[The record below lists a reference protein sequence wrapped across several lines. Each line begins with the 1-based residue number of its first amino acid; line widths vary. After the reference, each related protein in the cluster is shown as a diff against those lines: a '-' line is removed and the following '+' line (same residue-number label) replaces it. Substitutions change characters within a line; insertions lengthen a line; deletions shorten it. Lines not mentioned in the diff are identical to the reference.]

1 MSTQGQVTEQP
12 KQLPSRAKI
21 VIIGGG
27 VGGTSVAYHLAQ
39 LGEKDVVLV
48 DRSDLTSGSTFHS
61 AGLVGQ
67 LRADP
72 TLTKMNMYSVELY
85 RKLEQS
91 QTPASWRECGSIKIA
106 SSKERMAEIRR
117 QIGWAKTFGLD
128 LVEISTKQAQEL
140 FPLLDPT
147 DVVGG
152 CYMASDGQ
160 VDPSQL
166 TQAMAAGARS
176 GGVKIF
182 THTRVLAI
190 NTQRNRIK
198 SVSTDKGVIEC
209 EIVIN
214 CGGMYASEI
223 GRLVDVRIP
232 VIPMSHQYLI
242 TENFLPDDAKFLP
255 SLRDPDNLIYFRQE
269 VKGLV
274 MGGYERNSKP
284 FTASYDAYDQ
294 IPADFNS
301 KLLPEEWDRFEEI
314 ATNAAKRVPK
324 MSEVGLKNFIN
335 GPEGFTPDN
344 EFCLGETTV
353 GGFYVA
359 AGFCAHGIAGA
370 GGIGK
375 VVAEWVVA
383 GEPTMDLW
391 HMDIK
396 RFADAYKSP
405 RFTLERVTENYE
417 AYYDIHYPLEERM
430 SARGESKSPIY
441 DWHKENHAIFGEKA
455 AWERVNYY
463 HNPTEKLDDSLRPQ
477 GWVGKNWHPAVSLEH
492 HATRN
497 AAGLFDESSFAKIK
511 VGGARAGEFLNQVCA
526 ANVVKGVGKT
536 TYTQALNKKGGI
548 ESDYTITQS
557 GESEFLIITGTA
569 FLNHDK
575 GWLDKQVRELN
586 YDQVEIVDI
595 TKELACF
602 GIWGPASRVILQSLT
617 DADLSNDGFA
627 FMNSKEI
634 SVAGVALRATR
645 ITYVGELG
653 WELYIPRDNALKV
666 WLEIIAAGKSHG
678 LRVCGYRAIES
689 LRLEKGYRAWAGEI
703 NSETNPYEAGLGFA
717 VSTKKDN
724 FIGKAALDKVK
735 DKLSRKLMAIV
746 FDDIKQ
752 VAMGNEPIFIN
763 NQVVGRVK
771 SAGQGYTINKAI
783 AYAYL
788 PVEHANV
795 GSEIEVEMF
804 GIKSKATIAAEPLFD
819 PKGEKIKS

>member
-1 MSTQGQVTEQP
+1 MAAQE
-12 KQLPSRAKI
+12 LPSRAKI
-21 VIIGGG
+21 VVIGGG

-39 LGEKDVVLV
+39 LGEKDVILL

-85 RKLEQS
+85 RKLELS
-91 QTPASWRECGSIKIA
+91 ETPASWRECGSIKIA
-106 SSKERMAEIRR
+106 SSKERMQEIRR

-128 LVEISTKQAQEL
+128 LQEISTAQAKEL
-140 FPLLDPT
+140 FPLMDTT

-166 TQAMAAGARS
+166 TQAMAAGARK

-190 NTQRNRIK
+190 NTEKNRIK
-198 SVSTDKGVIEC
+198 SVSTDKGEIEC
-209 EIVIN
+209 EIVVN
-214 CGGMYASEI
+214 CGGMFAAEI
-223 GRLVDVRIP
+223 GRLAKVRVPI
-232 VIPMSHQYLI
+232 IPMSHQYLI
-242 TENFLPDDAKFLP
+242 TENFLSDDAKFLP

-284 FTASYDAYDQ
+284 FTASSTSYDQ

-344 EFCLGETTV
+344 EFCLGETSV

-375 VVAEWVVA
+375 VVAEWIVG
-383 GEPTMDLW
+383 GEPSMDLW

-396 RFADAYKSP
+396 RFSEAYNSP
-405 RFTLERVTENYE
+405 KFTLARVTENYE
-417 AYYDIHYPLEERM
+417 AYYDIHYPGEERQ
-430 SARGESKSPIY
+430 SAREENKSPIY
-441 DWHKENHAIFGEKA
+441 QWHIDNGAVFGEKA

-463 HNPTEKLDDSLRPQ
+463 LNPNEKLDESLKPN

-492 HATRN
+492 FATRES
-497 AAGLFDESSFAKIK
+497 AGLFDESSFSKIK
-511 VGGARAGEFLNQVCA
+511 VKGKKSGEFLNYVCA
-526 ANVVKGVGKT
+526 NNVVKGVGRT

-548 ESDYTITQS
+548 ESDYTVTQVATD
-557 GESEFLIITGTA
+557 EFLIITGTA

-575 GWLDKQVRELN
+575 GWLEKVARESN
-586 YDQVEIVDI
+586 FEEVEITDI
-595 TKELACF
+595 TKQLACF
-602 GIWGPASRVILQSLT
+602 GIWGPNARKILQKVT
-617 DADLSNDGFA
+617 NEDLSNQAFGF
-627 FMNSKEI
+627 MHSKMIELG
-634 SVAGVALRATR
+634 GVNLRATR

-653 WELYIPRDNALKV
+653 WELYVPADDALKV
-666 WLEIIAAGKSHG
+666 WLVILEAGKEFN
-678 LRVCGYRAIES
+678 LRPCGYRAIES

-703 NSETNPYEAGLGFA
+703 NSETNPFEAGLGFA
-717 VSTKKDN
+717 VSMKKDN
-724 FIGKAALDKVK
+724 FVGKAAIERLK
-735 DKLSRKLMAIV
+735 DNLNRKLTALT
-746 FDDIKQ
+746 FDDIKD
-752 VAMGNEPIFIN
+752 VAMGNEPIFVN
-763 NQVVGRVK
+763 NSVVGRVK
-771 SAGQGYTINKAI
+771 SAGQGYTIKKAI

-788 PVEHANV
+788 PAEIAKV
-795 GSEIEVEMF
+795 GTKVEVEMF
-804 GIKSKATIAAEPLFD
+804 GTKKTATIEAEPLFD
-819 PKGEKIKS
+819 PQSERVKS